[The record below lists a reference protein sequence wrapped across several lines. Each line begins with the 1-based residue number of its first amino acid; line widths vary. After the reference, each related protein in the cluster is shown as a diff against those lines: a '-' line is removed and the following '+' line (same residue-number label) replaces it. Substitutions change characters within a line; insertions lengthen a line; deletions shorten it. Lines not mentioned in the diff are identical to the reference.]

1 MGCDGSFEDSRGWCC
16 AAYTEVAI
24 DYNAGYT
31 GALARL
37 VDYFQDQKPSSDCGL
52 DLGWRHPNASAVSGA
67 RCMPLETSS
76 SLELDAMCCECAV
89 RPTHAEWTQN
99 LNRPVAMRQQTAP
112 CADRS
117 RLTGPPGMPS

>member
-1 MGCDGSFEDSRGWCC
+1 MGSPSIHADDHLTVGCDGSFEDSRGWCC

-52 DLGWRHPNASAVSGA
+52 DLGWSHPNASAVSGA
-67 RCMPLETSS
+67 RCMPLETSK
-76 SLELDAMCCECAV
+76 SLELDALCCECAV
-89 RPTHAEWTQN
+89 RPTHAEWTQK
-99 LNRPVAMRQQTAP
+99 LAQACGDASAD
-112 CADRS
+112 CAVC
-117 RLTGPPGMPS
+117 